1 MMDRLVL
8 PPHERREAVLG
19 LIRSARQRLAL
30 SVFRCDDFEVLDAL
44 VAASRR
50 NVQVSILITR
60 RARGWKRRL
69 KELAVLLQSGGVQVQ
84 RYSGPVKKYHAKYM
98 VADDEIAL
106 IGSLNFTR
114 RCFQNTCDFILISRQ
129 NEVVSSLKRLFHSD
143 YHTPYMP
150 LSEISNSLIVGP
162 DHARQRLT
170 TLLDE
175 ARQSIQIIDHR
186 VSDPA
191 IIALLEAKARDGVSV
206 EIFGRGNIAPL
217 ESHGKMLLVDKA
229 VAVIGSIAFSQP
241 SLDLRREV
249 AVEIRD
255 PELIHELNEFV
266 AGLLVRNSAVQHGVV
281 AFWQTPESSWQVP
294 ESEEDDDEE
303 EEDENNDDPV

>member
-1 MMDRLVL
+1 MKDRLVL
-8 PPHERREAVLG
+8 PPPERREAVLA
-19 LIRSARQRLAL
+19 LIQSARQRLAL
-30 SVFRCDDFEVLDAL
+30 SVFRCDDFDVLDAL
-44 VAASRR
+44 VAAARR
-50 NVQVSILITR
+50 SVQVNILITR

-69 KELAVLLQSGGVQVQ
+69 KDLAVLLQSAGVQVQ
-84 RYSGPVKKYHAKYM
+84 RYSGPVRKYHAKYM
-98 VADDEIAL
+98 IADDEIAL

-114 RCFQNTCDFILISRQ
+114 RCFQNTCDFILISQ
-129 NEVVSSLKRLFHSD
+129 EHEMVSGLKRLFDSD
-143 YHTPYMP
+143 YHTPFMP
-150 LSEISNSLIVGP
+150 APEISNSLIIGP
-162 DHARQRLT
+162 DHSRQRLT
-170 TLLDE
+170 ALLE
-175 ARQSIQIIDHR
+175 GARQSIQIIDHR

-191 IIALLEAKARDGVSV
+191 IIGLLETKAREGVSV

-266 AGLLVRNSAVQHGVV
+266 AGLLVRNSAAQHGVV
-281 AFWQTPESSWQVP
+281 SFWQTPESSWQMP
-294 ESEEDDDEE
+294 ESSEDDDEE
-303 EEDENNDDPV
+303 GEDENDDDPV